1 MSTTLDAILTRHAR
15 ERMQQR
21 GIPPAAVEQVLR
33 YGCERHDG
41 HGGIIHFVD
50 REGRRR
56 IARTGAVRRADVDR
70 LSGVYVVVTGGI
82 VVTVGHRTRR
92 VRHS

>member
-1 MSTTLDAILTRHAR
+1 MSSTLEAILTKHAR

-21 GIPPAAVEQVLR
+21 GIQPAAVEQVLR
-33 YGCERHDG
+33 FGCERHDG
-41 HGGIIHFVD
+41 HGGVIHFVD

-56 IARTGAVRRADVDR
+56 IVRTGAVRRADVDR
-70 LSGVYVVVTGGI
+70 LSGVYVVVTGGVI
-82 VVTVGHRTRR
+82 ATLGHRTRR